1 MENQVV
7 AHHYEIS
14 SNIAILIFAILTT
27 GDNLMEIEG
36 RGSPPAFYFVLIIG
50 KSLGTACYGQVVS
63 GLSQILSMG
72 IHAV

>member
-1 MENQVV
+1 M
-7 AHHYEIS
+7 I
-14 SNIAILIFAILTT
+14 TT